1 MSEERDLSGRTF
13 EARLV
18 GGPCNGQTRTVRK
31 DTEVILIGPPGHPFF
46 TYEMAG
52 KEDNIPCFAIR
63 SSSRAT
69 RRAVMFYIGRTGTH
83 PAIEFERTKRLPYR
97 KPKS

>member
-1 MSEERDLSGRTF
+1 MNEERDLSGRTI
-13 EARLV
+13 EVRLV
-18 GGPCNGQTRTVRK
+18 GGPCNGQTRTVHKGIEQIR
-31 DTEVILIGPPGHPFF
+31 VGPF

-63 SSSRAT
+63 SNSRAT
-69 RRAVMFYIGRTGTH
+69 RRAVMRYIGATGTH
-83 PAIEFERTKRLPYR
+83 PAIEYERTKRLPYR

>member
-1 MSEERDLSGRTF
+1 MSNERDLSGRTITV
-13 EARLV
+13 RLV
-18 GGPCNGQTRTVRK
+18 GGPCNGQTRVVHK
-31 DTEVILIGPPGHPFF
+31 DDETILIGPPGHPFF

-52 KEDNIPCFAIR
+52 REDNVPCFAIR

-69 RRAVMFYIGRTGTH
+69 RRAVMRYIGATGTH